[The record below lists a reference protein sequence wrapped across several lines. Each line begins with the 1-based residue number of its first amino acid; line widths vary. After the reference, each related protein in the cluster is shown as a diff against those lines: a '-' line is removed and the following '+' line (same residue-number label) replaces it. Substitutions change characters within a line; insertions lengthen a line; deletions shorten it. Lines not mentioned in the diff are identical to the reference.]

1 LVVDWGGKVAAWFA
15 GVAAASATLAA
26 LIAATAKQ
34 PFHGWMRVLFIT
46 LVIIAGV
53 SFIVLLLTGL
63 RAAWAAWRNWKAS
76 GRGPARRAQ
85 SGDAVDDTI
94 NPAEPRSPD
103 LQHLRGLALEGRVMR
118 ARLPEPHRRGL
129 VLLPVD
135 LMRRFEVWKDEVAKT
150 LQPWPECLAQFR
162 GAPAYGLILLES
174 GRKCAEI
181 EDRTKVFEEI
191 VRGLEERPELSGGDV
206 TSTISGGTQY
216 GPVVQGRDFPD
227 LTFSA
232 GPAAPTPDP
241 GKDGTRSDR

>member
-1 LVVDWGGKVAAWFA
+1 MVDWGGKVAAWFA

-34 PFHGWMRVLFIT
+34 PFHGWLRVLFII

-53 SFIVLLLTGL
+53 SFIVLLLTGP
-63 RAAWAAWRNWKAS
+63 RAAWAAWRNRKAA
-76 GRGPARRAQ
+76 GRGPARRPR
-85 SGDAVDDTI
+85 SRDAVDDTI

-129 VLLPVD
+129 VLLPAD
-135 LMRRFEVWKDEVAKT
+135 LMRRFEGWKGEVAEA

-162 GAPAYGLILLES
+162 GAPAYGVSLLES
-174 GRKCAEI
+174 SRKCTEI
-181 EDRTKVFEEI
+181 EHRTKVLEEI
-191 VRGLEERPELSGGDV
+191 VRGLEERPRVSGGDV
-206 TSTISGGTQY
+206 TSTIRGGTQY
-216 GPVVQGRDFPD
+216 GPVVQGRDFTD

-232 GPAAPTPDP
+232 GPATPAPDP
-241 GKDGTRSDR
+241 GKDRDSQ